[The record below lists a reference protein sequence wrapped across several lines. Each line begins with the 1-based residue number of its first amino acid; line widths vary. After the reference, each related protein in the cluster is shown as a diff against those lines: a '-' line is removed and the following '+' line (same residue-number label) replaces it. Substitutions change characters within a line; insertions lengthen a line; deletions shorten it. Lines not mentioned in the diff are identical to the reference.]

1 MRGNPGSPHMSPHMM
16 HQFHQ
21 GQQQPQQ
28 QGGFRFS
35 WMNVIPIYTLCI
47 VGYAIYIF
55 FKGKIISNILN
66 DSLF

>member
-1 MRGNPGSPHMSPHMM
+1 MRGNPGPGHMPPHMM

-21 GQQQPQQ
+21 AGQQQQQQ

-35 WMNVIPIYTLCI
+35 WMNVIPIYTVCI

-55 FKGKIISNILN
+55 FKGKFVSDANIRC
-66 DSLF
+66 